1 MPTRRPMS
9 GRLLSA
15 FVAAMVLIPAVGCS
29 SSSSG
34 EQITVQDG
42 NPALTAAFARLL
54 EERGTAR
61 LGDIVAASGIQ
72 IGQWDRMYSFSSPN
86 TSDKLNRTLGT
97 DGAKWS
103 GLHTHSESTT
113 QVFMHEGKVVL
124 AYDDRE
130 RGPIVKRLTYATPDS
145 LVSPKSAVTK
155 GMGGDQTI
163 WYLEIQG
170 MS

>member
-1 MPTRRPMS
+1 MS

-15 FVAAMVLIPAVGCS
+15 FVAAMILIPAVGCS